1 MDDNEAPA
9 FTEETAAEVT
19 ERYEPSKEAQELLKE
34 GMTPEAFLD
43 ALRDDGRLVDAVDFV
58 AYAWPKRRAVW
69 WAVQAVR
76 KGLAEL
82 APKDA
87 AALDAAEAWVL
98 EPTEARRRTAEK
110 AAKALNWKTVPSMTA
125 AAVYFADG
133 TLSEPD
139 TPVIPP
145 PPGLASKMAA
155 AAVNTTA
162 TLMGAPEEREDEERG
177 ALLALGLAL
186 GQTRERYSEV
196 ANLLLDAH
204 REAAGNEDRKALC
217 DALSAQTSQSP
228 AVLDDER
235 LKAEMDAFFGP
246 IRAKQEEE
254 AKRLEKIKK
263 DGEEAQKKVKKKFK
277 KPAPPAEPT

>member
-9 FTEETAAEVT
+9 FTEETAAEVI
-19 ERYEPSKEAQELLKE
+19 ERYEPSKEAQDLLTE
-34 GMTPEAFLD
+34 GMTPEAFLE
-43 ALRDDGRLVDAVDFV
+43 ALGNDGRLVDAVDFL

-76 KGLAEL
+76 KGMGEL
-82 APKDA
+82 PQKDA

-98 EPTEARRRTAEK
+98 EPTEARRRTAQE
-110 AAKALNWKTVPSMTA
+110 AAKALNWETVPSMTA

-145 PPGLASKMAA
+145 PPGLTLKMVAS
-155 AAVNTTA
+155 AVNTTA
-162 TLMGAPEEREDEERG
+162 ILMGASEGREDEERK

-186 GQTRERYSEV
+186 GQTRERYGEV

-204 REAAGNEDRKALC
+204 REASGNDGRKALC

-246 IRAKQEEE
+246 IRAKQEAE
-254 AKRLEKIKK
+254 AQRLEKLKK

-277 KPAPPAEPT
+277 KPEPPAEPT